1 MTRLPWCALVYW
13 CLCLSATAASAQTP
27 TIDGPA
33 APVVPAVVNR
43 DSAGRATVRAIR
55 LERPLTVDGKLD
67 EGVYQTVAS
76 VSDFIQQVPR
86 EGAAAT
92 ERTESW
98 VLFDKDTLY
107 VSARCWDTAPPE
119 KWVANELRRDTNQL
133 RQNDTFGVILD
144 TFYDR
149 RNGYLF
155 LHEPARARADQASPT
170 KATRIPIGTRY
181 GVRTQ
186 PLRRRVDGG
195 DGDPFKSLRYNSGA
209 NQVWGINIRRVI
221 RRKNEWTHLT
231 PIPAAAG
238 VPGGC
243 FVSSRARY
251 PSASTFPKP
260 ARTWNSAWH
269 RAVDDGSNRAPQITT
284 MAPATSEWARVR
296 RHGEPH
302 GGPHGEHR
310 LRAGRES
317 MTRR

>member
-1 MTRLPWCALVYW
+1 MTRSPGCALVYW

-67 EGVYQTVAS
+67 EEVYQTVAS
-76 VSDFIQQVPR
+76 VSDFVQQVPR

-144 TFYDR
+144 TFYDC

-155 LHEPARARADQASPT
+155 YRTRSAPEPIRPLPT
-170 KATRIPIGTRY
+170 KAT
-181 GVRTQ
+181 
-186 PLRRRVDGG
+186 
-195 DGDPFKSLRYNSGA
+195 
-209 NQVWGINIRRVI
+209 
-221 RRKNEWTHLT
+221 
-231 PIPAAAG
+231 
-238 VPGGC
+238 
-243 FVSSRARY
+243 
-251 PSASTFPKP
+251 
-260 ARTWNSAWH
+260 
-269 RAVDDGSNRAPQITT
+269 
-284 MAPATSEWARVR
+284 
-296 RHGEPH
+296 
-302 GGPHGEHR
+302 
-310 LRAGRES
+310 
-317 MTRR
+317 